1 MLFLRTGN
9 TKMQLLRETAIGIL
23 NSTSPNYDAAREVIG
38 QYLHLLQMFYSNTN
52 WVEMNADKIY
62 EPLGNDSELTKSK
75 AEQTYVNL
83 VLTCADPESFV
94 RRGPTSNF

>member
-1 MLFLRTGN
+1 
-9 TKMQLLRETAIGIL
+9 MQLLRETAIGIL

-62 EPLGNDSELTKSK
+62 EPLGIIFAMTL
-75 AEQTYVNL
+75 NL
-83 VLTCADPESFV
+83 QRAKLNKLMFV
-94 RRGPTSNF
+94 WYLLDVGK